1 MKLFDEVCARLDAAS
16 VGYALIGGA
25 AMGLQGV
32 PRSTQDFDLLTVDAR
47 VLDAAFWKDVAGAA
61 RLRRGDADDP
71 LAGVVR
77 LESAGLFPV
86 DLVVGRFEWQ
96 RRIVERAER
105 LAVGRGKVP
114 VVGAADLILLK
125 LFAGG
130 SQDAWDIEQLLAVNS
145 QAAKD
150 VEAQLAELPPES
162 AGLWARLRGRE
173 S

>member
-1 MKLFDEVCARLDAAS
+1 MRLFDEVCVRLDEAR
-16 VGYALIGGA
+16 VRYAMIGAA
-25 AMGLQGV
+25 AMGLQGA
-32 PRSTQDFDLLTVDAR
+32 PRSTQDLDLLTLDAR

-61 RLRRGDADDP
+61 VVRRGDAEDP

-77 LESAGLFPV
+77 LESAGAYPV

-96 RRIVERAER
+96 RRILDRAER
-105 LAVGRGKVP
+105 LPVGRGKIP
-114 VVGAADLILLK
+114 VVGAGDLVLLK

-145 QAAKD
+145 GAAND
-150 VEAQLAELPPES
+150 VEARLPELPPE
-162 AGLWARLRGRE
+162 AAALWARLRGRQ